1 MSRVPQLCASPQTI
15 TARFLLLSA
24 SEQRQ
29 PRAQMRRALGS
40 FACVI
45 CVLATVPTWAQSVTI
60 AKPEE
65 VGLSAERL
73 QRIGQVFNHEI
84 EQGKLPGAVVL
95 VARKGRVAYF
105 ESFGF
110 RDKAAGAPMPKDAV
124 FEIYSMTKPLVSVA
138 AMILVEEGGLQLTDP
153 VTNFLPEFASLQ
165 VSVPKLDPISGKLTY
180 SLVSPE
186 RAMTV
191 QDLLRHTSG
200 LVYGDFTS
208 HAQVR
213 EAYVK
218 EVIFK
223 PGDDTYDERDLT
235 PADEI
240 ARLAKAPLAHQPGT
254 TWEYGLSTDVLGRVI
269 EKVSGQR
276 LAEFLEDRLFKP
288 LKMADTGFYIPKSSM
303 DRLAH
308 PLPVDPAT
316 NTPIKLHDVSAPPAN
331 DSGSDGGVSTALDYL
346 RFAQMMLNGGWL
358 DNAQIL
364 SRTTVSLMTSD
375 HLGPQMVRA
384 MQPGELLFRTQG
396 YTFGLGFAVRQEP
409 GIAAVPGS
417 PGEYMWAGY
426 AGTYF
431 WIDPKEELVGI
442 MMTQAP
448 GPSRPY
454 YRREIKQL
462 VYQAITDRPPVAAVT
477 QYSSH
482 P

>member
-1 MSRVPQLCASPQTI
+1 MSRVPQLCASSQRI
-15 TARFLLLSA
+15 ACFLPLWA
-24 SEQRQ
+24 SGQRR

-40 FACVI
+40 LACIV
-45 CVLATVPTWAQSVTI
+45 CLAATLPTWAQSVAT

-73 QRIGQVFNHEI
+73 QRIGQVLNREI
-84 EQGKLPGAVVL
+84 EQGKLPGAVVV

-138 AMILVEEGGLQLTDP
+138 AMMLVEEGRLQLADP
-153 VTNFLPEFASLQ
+153 VTNFLPEFAGLQ
-165 VSVPKLDPISGKLTY
+165 VSVPKLDPTSGKLTY
-180 SLVSPE
+180 SLVSPD
-186 RAMTV
+186 RAMTI

-208 HAQVR
+208 HAQVK
-213 EAYVK
+213 EAYIKAVLL
-218 EVIFK
+218 K

-240 ARLAKAPLAHQPGT
+240 ARLAKVPLAHQPGT

-276 LAEFLEDRLFKP
+276 LAEFLDERLFKP
-288 LKMADTGFYIPKSSM
+288 LKMVDTGFYVPKSRM

-316 NTPIKLHDVSAPPAN
+316 NTPIALHDVSAPSAN
-331 DSGSDGGVSTALDYL
+331 DSGGGGGVSTAVDYL

-358 DNAQIL
+358 DDAQIL

-375 HLGPQMVRA
+375 HLGPQMART
-384 MQPGELLFRTQG
+384 MQPGELLIGTQG

-417 PGEYMWAGY
+417 QGEYTWAGY

-448 GPSRPY
+448 GPSRRY
-454 YRREIKQL
+454 YRREIRQL
-462 VYQAITDRPPVAAVT
+462 VYQAITDRQPGAVAT
-477 QYSSH
+477 Q
-482 P
+482 